1 MMIEQAYDI
10 QNHMEHYAKTKEI
23 HEDVLDNVR
32 VNDMSLEVFF
42 EKETTTKISPRQFLN
57 TYLSRQPDAPQILD
71 GSHI

>member
-1 MMIEQAYDI
+1 
-10 QNHMEHYAKTKEI
+10 MEHYAKTKEI

-57 TYLSRQPDAPQILD
+57 TYLSRQPDAP
-71 GSHI
+71 